1 MCQIEDK
8 ILTVNE
14 VVRECIEK
22 GLPSDTKKIFL
33 VCSKCKREFEI
44 YQLCRIVPFLNQV
57 TIVLSIGHILINVMM
72 FKDCMKLSG
81 NKTYD
86 DAVEAVMIL
95 WENYITSVPNAWSFL
110 KTDTCKE
117 AHFMFDVV
125 MRNVN
130 FKIGFP
136 IDKFSLN
143 RLMNRDAYRN
153 HVYLTKYESTSDT
166 HVNIKMFTEKPD
178 KFEYNMLAYDSAG
191 IENPYFIQM
200 TWETEH
206 KPMYVTFLI
215 FSSAEVILSGHYIN
229 SMKEQYKFFI
239 ETINKHRHE
248 IEEKISTPNIPLR
261 ECLESIF

>member
-1 MCQIEDK
+1 M
-8 ILTVNE
+8 
-14 VVRECIEK
+14 
-22 GLPSDTKKIFL
+22 
-33 VCSKCKREFEI
+33 CSKCKREFEI

-136 IDKFSLN
+136 IDKFSLD
-143 RLMNRDAYRN
+143 RKS
-153 HVYLTKYESTSDT
+153 V
-166 HVNIKMFTEKPD
+166 V
-178 KFEYNMLAYDSAG
+178 
-191 IENPYFIQM
+191 
-200 TWETEH
+200 
-206 KPMYVTFLI
+206 
-215 FSSAEVILSGHYIN
+215 
-229 SMKEQYKFFI
+229 
-239 ETINKHRHE
+239 
-248 IEEKISTPNIPLR
+248 
-261 ECLESIF
+261 